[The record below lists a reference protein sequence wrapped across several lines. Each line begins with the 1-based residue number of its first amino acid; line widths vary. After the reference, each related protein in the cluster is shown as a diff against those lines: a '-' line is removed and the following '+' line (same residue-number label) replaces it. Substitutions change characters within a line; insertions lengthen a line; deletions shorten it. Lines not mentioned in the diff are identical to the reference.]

1 MTLEHG
7 IILLKK
13 CRPVNLLSI
22 ILLQCFT
29 YFFLFYNIL
38 SSVDI
43 SLRLS
48 LFDLF
53 LITLDLALIM
63 GAGYLI
69 NDIFDIETDRRH
81 QNKES
86 LLETGIPLT
95 FFRNAYWA
103 ISILGLIITLY
114 LAQKYQEW
122 GLSLLYPAGVFI
134 LYLYAKKLKN
144 SILWGNIVIAILCCF
159 PSLMLYLAEAPSIQ
173 LLKNTSENLYAVFL
187 SILYFYLLFSFISTL
202 IREIIKDLE
211 DKDAD
216 LASGIITFA
225 NKFPS
230 SFVINICS
238 ICIVI
243 FLGVQIYFCFYLF
256 EQEFY
261 LAVLFFIIWIIPITL
276 YSFVT
281 LRKAQTTL
289 DFKKLSLNYK
299 IIILSGIIQLAFIQ

>member
-13 CRPVNLLSI
+13 CRPINLLSI

-63 GAGYLI
+63 GSGYLI
-69 NDIFDIETDRRH
+69 NDIFDIETDKRH

-187 SILYFYLLFSFISTL
+187 NILYFLPALFLYKYFNSRNHKRHGRQGCGSCLGNNNLREQVSIKFCDKHLLNMYSDFSGCSNLFLFLL
-202 IREIIKDLE
+202 I
-211 DKDAD
+211 
-216 LASGIITFA
+216 
-225 NKFPS
+225 
-230 SFVINICS
+230 
-238 ICIVI
+238 
-243 FLGVQIYFCFYLF
+243 
-256 EQEFY
+256 
-261 LAVLFFIIWIIPITL
+261 
-276 YSFVT
+276 
-281 LRKAQTTL
+281 
-289 DFKKLSLNYK
+289 
-299 IIILSGIIQLAFIQ
+299 